1 MTPRLHVTAEGQ
13 TEERYANRVL
23 VPHLGALGLNQVV
36 VDVRCVK
43 TGRRRGQ
50 DYRGGVLEY
59 AKAKIDILD
68 WMKEDDNPDSF
79 FTTMFDLY
87 ALPEDF
93 PGYDDAK
100 REVDPYRRVCLLE
113 KSLRDA
119 LDHPR
124 FVPYIQLHEFE
135 ALVLAAPQH
144 LDWEY
149 LEHETAIA
157 NLVALSGPKNPEEIN
172 DRPEWAPS
180 KRIIAEIPEY
190 EKQKAVVGP
199 VVVEKIGLTVL
210 RQRCRHFADWLGR
223 LEALGAQTA

>member
-43 TGRRRGQ
+43 TGRRRGR